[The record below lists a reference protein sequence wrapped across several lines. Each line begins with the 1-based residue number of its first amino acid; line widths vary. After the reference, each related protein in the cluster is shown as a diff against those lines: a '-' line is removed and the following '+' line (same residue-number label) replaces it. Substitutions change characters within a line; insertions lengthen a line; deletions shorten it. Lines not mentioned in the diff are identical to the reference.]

1 MQSERGEIHYLTAN
15 YQYPMNNIAG
25 THNISSYVSLI
36 AKVKLT
42 PLTYEGNFSRKHC
55 MLLSYFMLAS
65 PVINI
70 IFQVHN
76 SYKLHSKIRKE
87 VQN

>member
-1 MQSERGEIHYLTAN
+1 MQSERGEIHHLTAN
-15 YQYPMNNIAG
+15 CLYPMNNIGG
-25 THNISSYVSLI
+25 THKTSSYVSLI

-42 PLTYEGNFSRKHC
+42 PLTHEGNFSRKHC
-55 MLLSYFMLAS
+55 MLLPYFMLAS
-65 PVINI
+65 EVINI
-70 IFQVHN
+70 IFQVYN

>member
-1 MQSERGEIHYLTAN
+1 MQSESSEIQHLTAKC
-15 YQYPMNNIAG
+15 QYPMNNIAG
-25 THNISSYVSLI
+25 SHNICSYISPI

-42 PLTYEGNFSRKHC
+42 PMKHEHNFSRKQC
-55 MLLSYFMLAS
+55 MLLPYFMLAS

-76 SYKLHSKIRKE
+76 SYQLHSRIRKE
-87 VQN
+87 PQN